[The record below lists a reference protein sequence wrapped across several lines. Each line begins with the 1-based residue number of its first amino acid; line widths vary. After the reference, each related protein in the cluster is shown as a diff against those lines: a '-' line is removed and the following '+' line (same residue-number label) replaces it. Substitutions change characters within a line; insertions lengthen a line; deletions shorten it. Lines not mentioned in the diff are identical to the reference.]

1 MLVMRGKTIA
11 LIYLTHLTTIV
22 SAEMEYLLDLNQI
35 RTYVW
40 VFAHGQNII
49 SPACRTV
56 RIYQLADRNEDK
68 GRFVYDTLY
77 TWMWMRQH
85 VKKMYLYI
93 LGILTLQCTRPHP
106 ILPQR

>member
-1 MLVMRGKTIA
+1 MLVME
-11 LIYLTHLTTIV
+11 IYLTHLTTIV

-56 RIYQLADRNEDK
+56 RIYQLADRTEDK
-68 GRFVYDTLY
+68 GRFV
-77 TWMWMRQH
+77 
-85 VKKMYLYI
+85 
-93 LGILTLQCTRPHP
+93 G
-106 ILPQR
+106 LPYFVHMDVDGRSMG